1 MQHHVCLNSFAEY
14 LLSTNFVDVE
24 ETPTVTKSS
33 GNSPHSSQATAAYEL
48 STEAD
53 TEFDTS
59 DDKPVAKY
67 RNRSKSNS
75 KKTDKDNSDAEP
87 SRGRGRPRGK
97 VQPRKQFQTAGFNK
111 SQRNVRRESVDEECA
126 RLGIVYRRWKP
137 LNPNQE
143 SHPSIMFYDD
153 DTVVPEEQKV
163 PDWCILCPRNKLM
176 RDKAFCHTH
185 YLKVHHKKLIVVQEY
200 KMLSCKC
207 SEIRSHGSDRRAR
220 NKHYH
225 CYQCFHPFKSSDFL
239 ATHIITNHPEV
250 DLPEIRHLMRKS
262 NPHRAYDYEQ

>member
-75 KKTDKDNSDAEP
+75 KKTDKDYSDAEP
-87 SRGRGRPRGK
+87 SHL
-97 VQPRKQFQTAGFNK
+97 VI
-111 SQRNVRRESVDEECA
+111 S
-126 RLGIVYRRWKP
+126 
-137 LNPNQE
+137 
-143 SHPSIMFYDD
+143 
-153 DTVVPEEQKV
+153 
-163 PDWCILCPRNKLM
+163 
-176 RDKAFCHTH
+176 
-185 YLKVHHKKLIVVQEY
+185 
-200 KMLSCKC
+200 
-207 SEIRSHGSDRRAR
+207 
-220 NKHYH
+220 
-225 CYQCFHPFKSSDFL
+225 L
-239 ATHIITNHPEV
+239 A
-250 DLPEIRHLMRKS
+250 D
-262 NPHRAYDYEQ
+262 